1 MDFNIFEGMECHGAA
16 DVTIC
21 QGKVVYER
29 GEVSSIIF
37 LLIKGL
43 FSRKG
48 SQNLFENFGA
58 IVGLK
63 IVFVF
68 TFLSLFF
75 FFVVVLI
82 NNFLYLFYLKPH
94 QALEYLQ
101 LSSLLK

>member
-1 MDFNIFEGMECHGAA
+1 MECHGAA

-37 LLIKGL
+37 LLIKGP

-68 TFLSLFF
+68 TFLSF

-82 NNFLYLFYLKPH
+82 NNFLYRFYLTSH

-101 LSSLLK
+101 LSFLLK

>member
-1 MDFNIFEGMECHGAA
+1 MECHGAA

-68 TFLSLFF
+68 TFLSFF

-82 NNFLYLFYLKPH
+82 NNFLYRFYLTSH

-101 LSSLLK
+101 LSFLLK

>member
-48 SQNLFENFGA
+48 SQNLSENFGA
-58 IVGLK
+58 MVGFRGNSFRFYLPF
-63 IVFVF
+63 IVF
-68 TFLSLFF
+68 FL
-75 FFVVVLI
+75 
-82 NNFLYLFYLKPH
+82 
-94 QALEYLQ
+94 
-101 LSSLLK
+101 LSSCY

>member
-48 SQNLFENFGA
+48 SQNLFENSFRFY
-58 IVGLK
+58 LPF
-63 IVFVF
+63 IVF
-68 TFLSLFF
+68 FLS
-75 FFVVVLI
+75 
-82 NNFLYLFYLKPH
+82 
-94 QALEYLQ
+94 
-101 LSSLLK
+101 SC

>member
-37 LLIKGL
+37 LLIKGP

-68 TFLSLFF
+68 TFLFFF

-82 NNFLYLFYLKPH
+82 NNFLYRFYLTSH

-101 LSSLLK
+101 LSFLLK

>member
-58 IVGLK
+58 IVSLK

-75 FFVVVLI
+75 SLVVVLI